1 MTSPGVC
8 LKLGKKCFYF
18 KANGAYLTISNYLR
32 TSMQPPQ
39 CPQCHSER
47 EALPVELYLTPPQR
61 NHPTTML
68 LIRQPNQ
75 RATNSR
81 GLTSLC
87 YYRQNLF
94 NFKQHHGQHSLSPAL
109 CCQGVVQYRV
119 IGQRKLTPSNHMSTT
134 LDTELSNP
142 SDTLLAL
149 PCPNLLH
156 RSSRI

>member
-87 YYRQNLF
+87 YYRQNVQFQATPRTAQPFSSTMLARCCSVSCYRTE
-94 NFKQHHGQHSLSPAL
+94 KADSLKPHEH
-109 CCQGVVQYRV
+109 Y
-119 IGQRKLTPSNHMSTT
+119 P
-134 LDTELSNP
+134 
-142 SDTLLAL
+142 
-149 PCPNLLH
+149 
-156 RSSRI
+156 